1 MIMKVLGFVGSPRK
15 KGNTD
20 ILADTFLGG
29 ASASGATVKKFF
41 LADLDINQCR
51 GCYRKCIVKPGI
63 RCGTFRDD
71 MDMILKEM
79 VSSDLML
86 FASPY
91 YCASYTAIMA
101 RFLERCLPSW
111 EVKIAGELGTINA
124 FRFINAPLRGK
135 KAVIGLVQDFKDP
148 ATAQLAIKAFQH
160 NLGQTYMMNI
170 IHKIH
175 VTDVRDPGD
184 IRKKKDVLEYIF
196 ALGQKLARVRR

>member
-1 MIMKVLGFVGSPRK
+1 MKVLGFVGSPRK

-20 ILADTFLGG
+20 VLVDTFLGG
-29 ASASGATVKKFF
+29 ASESGAAVQKFF
-41 LADLDINQCR
+41 LADHHINQCR
-51 GCYRKCIVKPGI
+51 GCYRKCILKPGI

-101 RFLERCLPSW
+101 RFLERCLPLW
-111 EVKIAGELGTINA
+111 EVEIVGELGTMNA
-124 FRFINAPLRGK
+124 FRFINAPLKGK

-148 ATAQLAIKAFQH
+148 STARPALKAFLH

-184 IRKKKDVLEYIF
+184 IRKKEDVLENIF
-196 ALGQKLARVRR
+196 TLGRKLARGRR